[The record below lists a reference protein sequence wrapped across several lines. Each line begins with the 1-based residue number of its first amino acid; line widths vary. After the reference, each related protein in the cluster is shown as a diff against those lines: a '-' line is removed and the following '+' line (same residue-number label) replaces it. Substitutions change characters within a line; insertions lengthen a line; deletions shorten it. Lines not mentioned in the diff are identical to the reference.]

1 MVFESVKKERLAKAW
16 NFFLFEKETE
26 NAKCLLCQQV
36 LKARGSSTKSLNDH
50 DPVQLKL
57 NVFFQLQEVLLPK
70 SGQNLEMTA

>member
-50 DPVQLKL
+50 MKAKHITYYK
-57 NVFFQLQEVLLPK
+57 K
-70 SGQNLEMTA
+70 SKILFMRHYY

>member
-36 LKARGSSTKSLNDH
+36 LK
-50 DPVQLKL
+50 
-57 NVFFQLQEVLLPK
+57 LPK
-70 SGQNLEMTA
+70 TGQNLEMTA

>member
-50 DPVQLKL
+50 MKAKHGK
-57 NVFFQLQEVLLPK
+57 EK
-70 SGQNLEMTA
+70 SKILFIRHYY

>member
-50 DPVQLKL
+50 M
-57 NVFFQLQEVLLPK
+57 N
-70 SGQNLEMTA
+70 